1 MMMEYTPEEKEKALL
16 EFMEIIKLGNEL
28 MTRQT
33 RFDKEYQPILKTIKP
48 DEVQILSKRFMH
60 TDPTLALSL
69 VSMIMNNPMFKM
81 N

>member
-1 MMMEYTPEEKEKALL
+1 MMMEYTPKEKENALL

-28 MTRQT
+28 MTRKA
-33 RFDKEYQPILKTIKP
+33 RFDKEYQPILSSIKP
-48 DEVQILSKRFMH
+48 DEIQRIGKKFMH